1 MVVICLQ
8 AVEDITHCAVKK
20 KQLEPAKSTT
30 VFSTPAPTNSGMK
43 SQLKNALKRT
53 RSSPDAE
60 GKATLKALCLGNTTK
75 EPGIDNQIS
84 SNCGQ
89 TC

>member
-1 MVVICLQ
+1 MVICLQ

-53 RSSPDAE
+53 RSSPDV
-60 GKATLKALCLGNTTK
+60 KALCLGNTTK